1 MNVNFIGL
9 EIYRNIRVVGVV
21 IDKVFFDYFA
31 LVPAQNN
38 KVRQPVV
45 GVKFHNVP
53 NNRVTAYFHHRFG
66 ADRGFFP

>member
-1 MNVNFIGL
+1 MNVNLIGL

-38 KVRQPVV
+38 N
-45 GVKFHNVP
+45 VKI
-53 NNRVTAYFHHRFG
+53 
-66 ADRGFFP
+66 